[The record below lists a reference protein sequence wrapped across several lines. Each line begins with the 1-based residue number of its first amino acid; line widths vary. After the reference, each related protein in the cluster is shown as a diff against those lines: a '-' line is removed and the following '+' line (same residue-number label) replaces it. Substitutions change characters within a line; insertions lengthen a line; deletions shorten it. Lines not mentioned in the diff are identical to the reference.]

1 MQSARSSNIRGVE
14 YDAAQRVLV
23 VQFTSGSTYR
33 YAGVPAD
40 VYHRFRIADSA
51 GSFFAKEIRHRYTGE
66 RVG

>member
-1 MQSARSSNIRGVE
+1 MQNARSSNIQGVE
-14 YDAAQRVLV
+14 YDEQQRVLLV
-23 VQFTSGSTYR
+23 RFMSGSTYR

-40 VYHRFRIADSA
+40 VYHRFRLADSA